1 MCQLMT
7 LVLFQ
12 KKVFF
17 ALRKSGEH
25 SKFSGRINFDT
36 TADVLEGITEM
47 TSSTFIAPLDG
58 AYGFTFSGTTG
69 DEKSATRVQVYKDGI
84 KHHQIYEGN
93 ATDTLNNINTSWMM
107 RLTKGQKVHL
117 EVVDGSLYIRDYMP
131 VIFTGN
137 LVSIPI

>member
-1 MCQLMT
+1 MT
-7 LVLFQ
+7 LFLFQ

-17 ALRKSGEH
+17 SLRKSGEH

-36 TADVLEGITEM
+36 TPDVLEGITEM

-58 AYGFTFSGTTG
+58 AYGFTFSGVTG
-69 DEKSATRVQVYKDGI
+69 NEEKSFTRIQVYKDGI
-84 KHHQIYEGN
+84 KHHQIYDCN
-93 ATDTLNNINTSWMM
+93 RQDILNNINSSWMM

-137 LVSIPI
+137 LVSTSI